1 MASIVANSVEATP
14 ATEAMSTPGNCR
26 VTAASLKISVVGSKG
41 FEHKGCDGCDVG
53 GNGVGVKV
61 VGLFGNDG
69 DGGGVK
75 VVMFGGDGGGVKGV
89 ESGGF
94 ARLLALCVMSS

>member
-14 ATEAMSTPGNCR
+14 ASIVAN
-26 VTAASLKISVVGSKG
+26 SVVGIQ
-41 FEHKGCDGCDVG
+41 GCDGCDVG